1 MDMMGNRVDGLS
13 EAIKRGTSAMNRRFR
28 PTEAII
34 DLSAIRRNTTVLR
47 TMVPK
52 GTQLC
57 AVVKANGYGHG
68 AAVVAQS
75 ALSAGASW
83 LAVAT
88 LEEAVALREAGID
101 APLLV
106 FGFVDPRDCGE
117 AVARGIALTLLHP
130 QQIEAVAAAVAQTHQ
145 AAHLHLKVD
154 TGMGRLGAR
163 SVSDAIALAKR
174 ARETG
179 VGIEGLYTHLA
190 TADERDPTF
199 TDQQVQR
206 FQLFRQAFA
215 QQGWRPLLHV
225 CNSAGVQGYPQYAFH
240 LVRPGIALY
249 GYPPRPEGAER
260 FQPALSLITH
270 IVYLKEIEAGA
281 SVSYGRTFVARRKT
295 RVATLP
301 IGYADGVP
309 RLLSNRGWALVRGRR
324 VPIIGRICMDQL
336 MLDVTDLPQVTLG
349 ERVTLLG
356 EEGEERITAD
366 DWAAWAQTIPYEILC
381 GLSARIPRTYL
392 QVPEG

>member
-1 MDMMGNRVDGLS
+1 
-13 EAIKRGTSAMNRRFR
+13 MNRRFR
-28 PTEAII
+28 PTEAIV
-34 DLSAIRRNTTVLR
+34 DLTAIQQNTAVLR

-68 AAVVAQS
+68 AAAVARS

-88 LEEAVALREAGID
+88 LEEAIELREAGIR

-106 FGFVDPRDCGE
+106 FGSVDPRDCGE
-117 AVARGIALTLLHP
+117 AVAREIALTLLHP
-130 QQIEAVAAAVAQTHQ
+130 QQVEAVAAAVAQTRRC
-145 AAHLHLKVD
+145 AHLHLKVD
-154 TGMGRLGAR
+154 TGMGRLGTRA
-163 SVSDAIALAKR
+163 VPDAVALAQR
-174 ARETG
+174 AREAG
-179 VGIEGLYTHLA
+179 MGIEGLYTHLA
-190 TADERDPTF
+190 TADERDPAF

-206 FQLFRQAFA
+206 FQRFRQALA
-215 QQGWRPLLHV
+215 QQGWRPVLHV

-240 LVRPGIALY
+240 LVRPGIAVY

-260 FQPALSLITH
+260 FRPALSLITH
-270 IVYLKEIEAGA
+270 IVYLKELEAGS

-309 RLLSNRGWALVRGRR
+309 RLLSNRGWALVRGQR

-336 MLDVTDLPQVTLG
+336 MLDVTDLPQVALG
-349 ERVTLLG
+349 DRVTLLG
-356 EEGEERITAD
+356 EDGEERITAD

-381 GLSARIPRTYL
+381 GLSVRIPRTYIHA
-392 QVPEG
+392 PEG